1 MSLFIIESPFQ
12 LLCAIEAKEHF
23 KTLNNTLIIL
33 DTGEKNNLLQIKN
46 LLNLSHWNIVNII
59 PFSSNKLITF
69 LKSIQLVHK
78 FKKNKL
84 HNLFIGEFRSETMWL
99 FVTNVKYVNSYL
111 LDDGSHTIH
120 LQNNTFNNLLQ
131 YNKGINSVKK
141 YLLKIMFLNGLDRTV
156 MNLFTIYDFENKY
169 LNQNIIK
176 NNFNFINTKID
187 EKFNSNQNIY
197 FIGSNMVENDM
208 LDEDYFFDIL
218 KKILKYYGTNKPI
231 IYIPHRREQE
241 YKLKKI
247 EELDVQIKLIDVPIE
262 IYFLLNQIKPNHIA
276 SFASTALYTLS
287 KIYSIS
293 EVDSFEIDF
302 KFLKKEYH
310 EKFRSIYSFQNKY
323 YKSIKLD

>member
-1 MSLFIIESPFQ
+1 MVESPFQ

-46 LLNLSHWNIVNII
+46 LLDLSNWDIVHII
-59 PFSSNKLITF
+59 PFNNNKLIQF
-69 LKSIQLVHK
+69 LKSIQLIYK
-78 FKKNKL
+78 FKKIKL
-84 HNLFIGEFRSETMWL
+84 DNLFIGEFRSDIMWL
-99 FVTNVKYVNSYL
+99 FVTNAKYINSYL

-120 LQNNTFNNLLQ
+120 LQNNTFNNLLH

-141 YLLKIMFLNGLDRTV
+141 NLLKIAFLNGLNRKV
-156 MNLFTIYDFENKY
+156 INLFTIYDFKNKY

-176 NNFNFINTKID
+176 NNFNFINTRID
-187 EKFNSNQNIY
+187 NEFKSNQNIY
-197 FIGSNMVENDM
+197 FIGTNMVENNM
-208 LDEDYFFDIL
+208 LEEDYFFIML
-218 KKILKYYGTNKPI
+218 KKIIKYYGKNKTI
-231 IYIPHRREQE
+231 IYIPHRREKKD
-241 YKLKKI
+241 KLKNVEKLNI
-247 EELDVQIKLIDVPIE
+247 QIKSINLPIE

-293 EVDSFEIDF
+293 KVDSFEIDF

-310 EKFRSIYSFQNKY
+310 EKFRSIYSFQSKY
-323 YKSIKLD
+323 YKLIKLD